1 MRNREIREAIAG
13 AGLLYWQVAEQIG
26 ITDGNFSRLLRHEL
40 TGEKKLR
47 VMAAIERA
55 VVENKREAQ

>member
-55 VVENKREAQ
+55 VVEREAQ